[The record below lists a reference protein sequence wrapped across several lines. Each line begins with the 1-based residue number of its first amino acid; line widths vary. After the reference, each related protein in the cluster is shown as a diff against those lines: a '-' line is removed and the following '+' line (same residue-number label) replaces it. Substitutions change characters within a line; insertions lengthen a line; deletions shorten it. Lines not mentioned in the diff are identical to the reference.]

1 MNMNINTIHIQ
12 VHADEQHSTLGREE
26 GIEKGLKSISTHKNV
41 AFDCRGTQ
49 GFVPSQ
55 NMSSSML
62 FCFQFLAN
70 THIMWESTV

>member
-12 VHADEQHSTLGREE
+12 VHADEQHTLGREEE

-55 NMSSSML
+55 NMSSALL